1 MRRLTLRRRPLVG
14 RLADERGAVAVMV
27 ALLMVPL
34 LGIGAIAV
42 DVGSLYSDRAQ
53 LRNAADSAA
62 LAIALDCARN
72 NCGSNMVAT
81 ATTLLTANASNAD
94 TANATLRTPT
104 VVKTTTST
112 GGRVTVT
119 VAADQAHWFA
129 PVLGF
134 DSTRVTATTTAA
146 WATTTTG
153 RANFPLAFSWCE
165 YRAQVLRHPAST
177 ATTTYRIN
185 ALTNNQTCAGPNG
198 GTVTGGYAVT
208 APDTA
213 GVCRTTSTLGFT
225 VAVLAGANSYG
236 LPPSCTD
243 AYLGS
248 LIGTDILFPVWDS
261 MSSNGTFHVY
271 SYTAFHIDGYDIY
284 SSDPAL
290 LGHFTFA
297 AQQSDATSN
306 PTSTAPDL
314 GARSVYLQG

>member
-1 MRRLTLRRRPLVG
+1 MRRLTQRRRPLVG

-72 NCGSNMVAT
+72 DCGSNMVAT

-94 TANATLRTPT
+94 TANASLQTPT

-112 GGRVTVT
+112 GGKVTVT

-134 DSTRVTATTTAA
+134 NSTRVTATATAA

-165 YRAQVLRHPAST
+165 YKAQVTRHPAST
-177 ATTTYRIN
+177 ASTWYRIN
-185 ALTNNQTCAGPNG
+185 GMTTNQTCAGPNG
-198 GTVTGGYAVT
+198 GTVTGGFAVT
-208 APDTA
+208 TPDSSS
-213 GVCRTTSTLGFT
+213 VCRTTSTLGSS
-225 VAVLAGANSYG
+225 VAVYPNWNYVG
-236 LPPSCTD
+236 LPPTCTD

-248 LIGTDILFPVWDS
+248 LQGTDILFPVWDS
-261 MSSNGTFHVY
+261 LNSNGTFHVY
-271 SYTAFHIDGYDIY
+271 SYTAFHIDGYDIA
-284 SSDPAL
+284 SGDPAL

-297 AQQSDATSN
+297 AQQSGATTN